1 MEEKMG
7 KFTIAGLGELLWDVL
22 PEGEVIGGAP
32 VNFAY
37 HVTALGARGIP
48 ISTIGRDLRG
58 EKALAEL
65 QKRGVDIAAIS
76 ISDEFVTGY
85 VTAMVD
91 DEGKATYRFPPEVA
105 WDHLLVNEYA
115 VNLGSELDAVCFG
128 SLAQRSEHS
137 RRAIHGFLD
146 TLRKETV
153 KVFDINLRQNFYSRV
168 VITSSLKRTDILK
181 LNEEELPLLARL
193 LELKGSS
200 DTWLP
205 ALIAMYHLKMAILSK
220 GDSGSLLMTA
230 ENSSEHSGIVTHVED
245 TIGAG
250 DAFTAAA
257 TIGYLRGMALDDINE
272 QANIIAAYVCSQQG
286 GMPDMPESMKE

>member
-1 MEEKMG
+1 MR
-7 KFTIAGLGELLWDVL
+7 KFTIAGIGELLWDVL
-22 PEGEVIGGAP
+22 PETEVIGGAP

-48 ISTIGRDLRG
+48 ISTIGRDPRG
-58 EKALAEL
+58 EKALVEL

-85 VTAMVD
+85 VSATVD
-91 DEGKATYRFPPEVA
+91 EEGKATYSFPDEVA
-105 WDHLLVNEYA
+105 WDHLMVNEYA
-115 VNLGSELDAVCFG
+115 ENLRSVLDGICFG

-146 TLRKETV
+146 TLRPETV
-153 KVFDINLRQNFYSRV
+153 KVFDINFRQNFYSKQ
-168 VITSSLKRTDILK
+168 VIESSLRRTDILK
-181 LNEEELPLLARL
+181 LNEEELFILARL

-200 DTWLP
+200 DKWLP
-205 ALIAMYHLKMAILSK
+205 ALIKLYRLEMAILSR
-220 GDSGSLLMTA
+220 GDSGSLLMTP
-230 ENSSEHSGIVTHVED
+230 EKSSEHSGIVTHVED

-250 DAFTAAA
+250 DSFTAAA

-272 QANIIAAYVCSQQG
+272 QANRIAAYVCSQRG
-286 GMPDMPESMKE
+286 GMPHVPESMTE

>member
-7 KFTIAGLGELLWDVL
+7 KFTIAGIGEILWDVL

-168 VITSSLKRTDILK
+168 VLTSSLKRTDILK

-200 DTWLP
+200 DTWLA
-205 ALIAMYHLKMAILSK
+205 ALIAMYRLKMAILSK

>member
-7 KFTIAGLGELLWDVL
+7 KFTIAGIGELLWDVL

-37 HVTALGARGIP
+37 HATALGARGIP

-58 EKALAEL
+58 EKARAEL
-65 QKRGVDIAAIS
+65 QNRGVDIAGIS

-85 VTAMVD
+85 VTATVD

-115 VNLGSELDAVCFG
+115 VNLCSELDAVCFG

-137 RRAIHGFLD
+137 GRAIHGFLD
-146 TLRKETV
+146 TLRRETL
-153 KVFDINLRQNFYSRV
+153 KVFDINLRQDFYSRP
-168 VITSSLKRTDILK
+168 VIISSLKRADILK
-181 LNEEELPLLARL
+181 LNEEELPVLGRL
-193 LELKGSS
+193 LELKGARE
-200 DTWLP
+200 TWLP
-205 ALIAMYHLKMAILSK
+205 GLIARYCLKMVILSK
-220 GDSGSLLMTA
+220 GASGSLLMTA
-230 ENSSEHSGIVTHVED
+230 ETSSEHSGIVTHVED

-257 TIGYLRGMALDDINE
+257 TIGYLRGMALSDINE

-286 GMPDMPESMKE
+286 GMPDMPESMQI

>member
-1 MEEKMG
+1 MR
-7 KFTIAGLGELLWDVL
+7 KFTIAGIGELLWDVL
-22 PEGEVIGGAP
+22 PETEVIGGAP

-48 ISTIGRDLRG
+48 ISTIGRDPRG
-58 EKALAEL
+58 EKALVEL

-85 VTAMVD
+85 VSATVD
-91 DEGKATYRFPPEVA
+91 EEGKATYSFPDEVA
-105 WDHLLVNEYA
+105 WDHLMVNEYA
-115 VNLGSELDAVCFG
+115 ENLRSVLDGICFG

-146 TLRKETV
+146 SLRPETV
-153 KVFDINLRQNFYSRV
+153 KVFDINFRQNFYSKQ
-168 VITSSLKRTDILK
+168 VIESSLRRTDILK
-181 LNEEELPLLARL
+181 LNEEELFILARL

-200 DTWLP
+200 DKWLP
-205 ALIAMYHLKMAILSK
+205 ALIKLYRLEMAILSR
-220 GDSGSLLMTA
+220 GDSGSLLMTP
-230 ENSSEHSGIVTHVED
+230 EKSSEHSGIVTHVED

-250 DAFTAAA
+250 DSFTAAA

-272 QANIIAAYVCSQQG
+272 QANRIAAYVCSQRG
-286 GMPDMPESMKE
+286 GMPHVPESMTE

>member
-1 MEEKMG
+1 MR
-7 KFTIAGLGELLWDVL
+7 KFTIAGIGELLWDVL
-22 PEGEVIGGAP
+22 PETEVIGGAP

-48 ISTIGRDLRG
+48 ISTIGRDPRG
-58 EKALAEL
+58 EKALVEL

-85 VTAMVD
+85 VSATVD
-91 DEGKATYRFPPEVA
+91 EEGKATYSFPDEVA
-105 WDHLLVNEYA
+105 WDHLMVNEYA
-115 VNLGSELDAVCFG
+115 ENLRSVLDGICFG

-146 TLRKETV
+146 TLRPETV
-153 KVFDINLRQNFYSRV
+153 KVFDINFRQNFYSKQ
-168 VITSSLKRTDILK
+168 VIESSLRRTDILK
-181 LNEEELPLLARL
+181 LNEEELFILARL

-200 DTWLP
+200 DKWLP
-205 ALIAMYHLKMAILSK
+205 ALIKLYRLEMAILSR
-220 GDSGSLLMTA
+220 GDSGSLLMTP
-230 ENSSEHSGIVTHVED
+230 EKSSEHPGIVTHVED

-250 DAFTAAA
+250 DSFTAAA

-272 QANIIAAYVCSQQG
+272 QANRIAAYVCSQRG
-286 GMPDMPESMKE
+286 GMPHVPESMTE